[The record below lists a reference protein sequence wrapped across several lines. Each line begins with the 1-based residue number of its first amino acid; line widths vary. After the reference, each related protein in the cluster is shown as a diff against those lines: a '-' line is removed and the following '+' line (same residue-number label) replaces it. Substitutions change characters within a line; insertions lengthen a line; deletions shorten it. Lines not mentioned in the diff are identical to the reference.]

1 MILQSFA
8 PFTNPTVAL
17 VERINRTKTIQHFVI
32 CVYITTIHHS
42 FNHVQLFMHVSQ
54 CSWNKEWVVAAL
66 TESWMRYF
74 HSILIIVYH
83 RLRFCYWLL
92 TLFVLKTAVVWLE
105 TGLESRNVGV
115 QDDITWGGRLMND
128 CKPLTENFGLY
139 TLFWSNQL
147 A

>member
-1 MILQSFA
+1 LLLAFD
-8 PFTNPTVAL
+8 PFCFKDSC
-17 VERINRTKTIQHFVI
+17 R
-32 CVYITTIHHS
+32 
-42 FNHVQLFMHVSQ
+42 
-54 CSWNKEWVVAAL
+54 
-66 TESWMRYF
+66 
-74 HSILIIVYH
+74 
-83 RLRFCYWLL
+83 
-92 TLFVLKTAVVWLE
+92 VWLE